1 MMRWLCCAAVL
12 VACSS
17 ERVDPP
23 PAVPVNWSSLDRPHV
38 IATRAPTSK
47 ERATAE
53 AYVTA
58 LGAPQL
64 SALAPLFDDLGHVA
78 FGRKD
83 ARGREKVTA
92 FHEQLFGAFD
102 QRKTTVT
109 RIWRTDETQTVEW
122 TLSGVHTREWL
133 GIAPTQRP
141 VAIRGITLLWTRDDG
156 TLTDAHLFFNVA
168 AIKAQLGV
176 GPKDLQE
183 RAAALQQTSV
193 QAPPVEQEGSAAEQR
208 QKQVVREELDALEQA
223 KEPEYLERFTDDV
236 AVDSLVVPQL
246 HGKDALK
253 AYYRGIRHA
262 IGQLD
267 TAIENIWAIGSFVVV
282 EYTISGE
289 QVAPFGAVPTTSEHS
304 LRLYVADVIQ
314 FQGEKI
320 AHVWR
325 YDGADLA
332 L

>member
-1 MMRWLCCAAVL
+1 MKRWLCGVVL
-12 VACSS
+12 VAACST
-17 ERVDPP
+17 ERVDAPP
-23 PAVPVNWSSLDRPHV
+23 PVPVNWGSLDRPQPV
-38 IATRAPTSK
+38 VARAPTAK

-64 SALAPLFDDLGHVA
+64 SALAPLFDELGHVA

-109 RIWRTDETQTVEW
+109 RIWRTDETQSVEW
-122 TLSGVHTREWL
+122 TLSGVHAREWL
-133 GIAPTQRP
+133 GVAPTQRP

-156 TLTDAHLFFNVA
+156 TLTDAHLYFNVA

-183 RAAALQQTSV
+183 RAASLQQAPT
-193 QAPPVEQEGSAAEQR
+193 QAPPVEQDGGAAEHR
-208 QKQVVREELDALEQA
+208 EKQVVRDELDALEQA
-223 KEPEYLERFTDDV
+223 KEPEYLDVFADDV
-236 AVDSLVVPQL
+236 TVDSLVVPQL
-246 HGKDALK
+246 RGKDAIK
-253 AYYRGIRHA
+253 TYFRGIRHA

-267 TAIENIWAIGSFVVV
+267 TAIGNIWGIGPFVIV

-289 QVAPFGAVPTTSEHS
+289 QVAPFGAVPPTNEHS
-304 LRLYVADVIQ
+304 LRLYVVDVLQ

-320 AHVWR
+320 SHVWR